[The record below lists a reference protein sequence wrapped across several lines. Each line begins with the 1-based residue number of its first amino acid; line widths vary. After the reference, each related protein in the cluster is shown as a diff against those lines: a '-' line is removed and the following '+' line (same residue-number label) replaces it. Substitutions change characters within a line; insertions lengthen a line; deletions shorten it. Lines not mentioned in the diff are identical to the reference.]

1 MDVAGRFPT
10 GGGCPSPHHLHNQS
24 GASCAWT
31 EGWAGFV
38 PHMVD
43 NRASLRWTDAT
54 YIDLEQDRTENSSGM
69 GETSF
74 ARTGPTGSEGH
85 LVEGQVAAALWDV
98 KDSRIDTK
106 FDKEGHN
113 PRGRTLDDLAMGDDE
128 IVGTLRAATYSSFG
142 DFYAAWES
150 ARAQAHSARNV
161 MELHAMGFVGSAR
174 PLVDPF
180 GGLDKWTGSGTLNW
194 RSGAPL
200 EGGQP
205 PGHQAGNTV
214 ARARYCAGE
223 CVLTLRDG
231 VDLSGLGAAELSL
244 WRFVD
249 NHLRAGDYLR
259 VDVSSDGG
267 SSWSAVRT
275 WGPGSGNDDR
285 WHREAIP
292 LTPYLDSTDF
302 KVRLAARLSYS
313 TSDAAVDDVAIN
325 GTARARAGGPPDV
338 LSSGFGT
345 SLEGWTYR
353 QVPAEGN
360 NRMYCGGRNSTA
372 YSLSHSQEHNGSA
385 YVNHIRTCWFGAA
398 GMARTFSVPASLNG
412 TDLNATARFQSFT
425 GLPYSTGGHTNNLHM
440 LVSDSAGNVV
450 ASGALFQG
458 LRNTVVRDTG
468 LRTATLA
475 MPSFDAGRCPCTAFV
490 HLNDHWRSNWDQR
503 FYLDDL
509 RISGQAPATCEIS
522 LAKPAMDVGSIAR
535 GTGISGSDTQT
546 VRNDGSL
553 PVSSLSVAYS
563 RITGYDARGGP
574 TSFTLP
580 PSGAELRSPAAG
592 LASWTPASSLVQF
605 GSIPVGGSL
614 DIQYRFN
621 LGSATAI
628 PAAVRQLAQT
638 ATYNVVC
645 AAAAPGAAA
654 PPAGEGAP
662 PAPPAPGHERA
673 SSLRALIAPHNAT
686 APSPEGPHEPAP
698 RPPGPPPPPPWA
710 GPDVRGLLAGAPP
723 VHSTLKAHELLGMHA
738 SNGTRIM
745 ITEKY
750 AYDADIVVDWD
761 DHPGADRYK
770 VVVHRADSPRNRTA
784 DANVTESRYRFSGL
798 DPSTEYVVRV
808 GVRGDDSTQSTVRAT
823 TLPAGAAAL
832 PPGLRL
838 DASLRPAS
846 DRIDLRWDDTNG
858 IRGDGRH
865 RLELSVDGG
874 PFGPAGAS
882 RTSSDSAEQAIR
894 PGWLGSTLAYRVSER
909 IGPQQHLYSENAT
922 VRLPASLQA
931 PSNLAVAPPS
941 AASGTA
947 LSLGWDH
954 APLFRHYIVEA
965 QRADGSWERIGRT
978 QGNSLD
984 YAPPRGD
991 GIAEYTFRVHA
1002 QLGSAASPPSD
1013 TATVRAAPPPPPPGG
1028 GVSGAG
1034 SGP

>member
-1 MDVAGRFPT
+1 M
-10 GGGCPSPHHLHNQS
+10 
-24 GASCAWT
+24 
-31 EGWAGFV
+31 EK
-38 PHMVD
+38 
-43 NRASLRWTDAT
+43 
-54 YIDLEQDRTENSSGM
+54 
-69 GETSF
+69 TSF

-85 LVEGQVAAALWDV
+85 LVEGQVAAALWDI
-98 KDSRIDTK
+98 KDSAVDTE
-106 FDKEGHN
+106 FDKEGHS

-128 IVGTLRAATYSSFG
+128 IVGTFRAATYSAFE
-142 DFYAAWES
+142 DFHTAWES

-180 GGLDKWTGSGTLNW
+180 GGLDRWAGSGTLNW

-214 ARARYCAGE
+214 ARARHCAAE

-249 NHLRAGDYLR
+249 NYIRAGDYLR

-302 KVRLAARLSYS
+302 KVRLAARLSHS
-313 TSDAAVDDVAIN
+313 TSDAAVDDVVIN
-325 GTARARAGGPPDV
+325 GTARARAGSPADV
-338 LSSGFGT
+338 LSSGFDA

-353 QVPAEGN
+353 QVSAEGN

-425 GLPYSTGGHTNNLHM
+425 GFPYATAGHTNNLHM
-440 LVSDSAGNVV
+440 LVSDSSGNVV

-580 PSGAELRSPAAG
+580 PSAAELRSPAAG
-592 LASWTPASSLVQF
+592 IASWTPASSLVQF

-628 PAAVRQLAQT
+628 PAAVRQLGQT

-654 PPAGEGAP
+654 APAGEGAHT
-662 PAPPAPGHERA
+662 APPAPGHEQA

-686 APSPEGPHEPAP
+686 APSPAGPHEPAP
-698 RPPGPPPPPPWA
+698 RPPAPPPPPWA

-723 VHSTLKAHELLGMHA
+723 VHSTLKVHELLGMHA
-738 SNGTRIM
+738 SNGTRIV

-808 GVRGDDSTQSTVRAT
+808 GVRGDDSTQSAVRAA
-823 TLPAGAAAL
+823 TLPAGAAVL

-865 RLELSVDGG
+865 RLELSIDGG
-874 PFGPAGAS
+874 PFGPAGAG
-882 RTSSDSAEQAIR
+882 RTSATGAEQEIR
-894 PGWLGSTLAYRVSER
+894 PAWLGSMLAYRVSER
-909 IGPQQHLYSENAT
+909 IGPQQLSSENAT

-931 PSNLAVAPPS
+931 PSNLAVAPS
-941 AASGTA
+941 NAASGTA

-991 GIAEYTFRVHA
+991 GIVEYSFRVHA

-1013 TATVRAAPPPPPPGG
+1013 TATARVAPPPPPGG
-1028 GVSGAG
+1028 AVSGAVSDPPG
-1034 SGP
+1034 GAAGAGASRN